1 MDLKLY
7 FRIQWK
13 IYGNYFLISGNCMFL
28 LPIIIA
34 WPSILSFSSLFYTK
48 IFVLYWHTVKH
59 QSLYHLTYFE
69 QSTRGVLWRFTVQ
82 ENNCDRNFLKCRHRL
97 KTWSLSEKRP
107 YQSYFCVSLL
117 TFFVIFQKKL
127 LYTLFCL
134 NFKIVESLQFILKD
148 ISHKTSVKHL

>member
-7 FRIQWK
+7 FRIQSK

-34 WPSILSFSSLFYTK
+34 WSSILSFSSLFYTK

-69 QSTRGVLWRFTVQ
+69 QSTRGVLRRFTVQ
-82 ENNCDRNFLKCRHRL
+82 ENNCDRVLFKVQPPAKDLIPLWKKTLSKLFLCEFADIFRNF
-97 KTWSLSEKRP
+97 SEKI
-107 YQSYFCVSLL
+107 
-117 TFFVIFQKKL
+117 T
-127 LYTLFCL
+127 LYTRLLVF
-134 NFKIVESLQFILKD
+134 
-148 ISHKTSVKHL
+148 

>member
-34 WPSILSFSSLFYTK
+34 WSSILSFSSLFYTK

-69 QSTRGVLWRFTVQ
+69 QSTRGVLRRFTVQ
-82 ENNCDRNFLKCRHRL
+82 ENNCDRVLFKVQPPAKDMIPLWKKTLSKLFLCEFADIFRNF
-97 KTWSLSEKRP
+97 S
-107 YQSYFCVSLL
+107 
-117 TFFVIFQKKL
+117 KKIT
-127 LYTLFCL
+127 LYTLLLVF
-134 NFKIVESLQFILKD
+134 
-148 ISHKTSVKHL
+148 

>member
-69 QSTRGVLWRFTVQ
+69 QSTRGVLRRFTAQ
-82 ENNCDRNFLKCRHRL
+82 ENNCDRVLFKVQPPAKDLIPLWKKTLSKLFLCEFADIFRNF
-97 KTWSLSEKRP
+97 S
-107 YQSYFCVSLL
+107 
-117 TFFVIFQKKL
+117 KKIT
-127 LYTLFCL
+127 LYTLLLVF
-134 NFKIVESLQFILKD
+134 
-148 ISHKTSVKHL
+148 

>member
-7 FRIQWK
+7 FRIQSK

-34 WPSILSFSSLFYTK
+34 WSSILSFSSLFYTK

-69 QSTRGVLWRFTVQ
+69 QSTRGVLRRFTVQ
-82 ENNCDRNFLKCRHRL
+82 ENNCDRVLFKVQPPAKDLIPLWKKTLSKLFLCEFADIFRNFSKKNYFIHSSACILKSS
-97 KTWSLSEKRP
+97 KAFSLSW
-107 YQSYFCVSLL
+107 
-117 TFFVIFQKKL
+117 
-127 LYTLFCL
+127 
-134 NFKIVESLQFILKD
+134 
-148 ISHKTSVKHL
+148 KTSLIRHL

>member
-34 WPSILSFSSLFYTK
+34 WSSILSFSSLFYTK

-69 QSTRGVLWRFTVQ
+69 QSTRGVLRRFTVQ
-82 ENNCDRNFLKCRHRL
+82 ENNCDRVLFKVQPPAKDLIPLWKKTLSKLFLCEFADIFRNF
-97 KTWSLSEKRP
+97 S
-107 YQSYFCVSLL
+107 
-117 TFFVIFQKKL
+117 KKIT
-127 LYTLFCL
+127 LYTLLLVF
-134 NFKIVESLQFILKD
+134 
-148 ISHKTSVKHL
+148 

>member
-34 WPSILSFSSLFYTK
+34 WSSILSFSSLFYTK

-69 QSTRGVLWRFTVQ
+69 QSTRGVLRRFTVQ
-82 ENNCDRNFLKCRHRL
+82 ENNCDRVLFKVQPPAKDLTPLWKKTLSKLFLCEFADIFRNF
-97 KTWSLSEKRP
+97 S
-107 YQSYFCVSLL
+107 
-117 TFFVIFQKKL
+117 KKIT
-127 LYTLFCL
+127 LYTLLLVF
-134 NFKIVESLQFILKD
+134 
-148 ISHKTSVKHL
+148 

>member
-34 WPSILSFSSLFYTK
+34 WSSILSFSSLFYTK

-69 QSTRGVLWRFTVQ
+69 QSTRGVLRRFTVQ
-82 ENNCDRNFLKCRHRL
+82 ENNCDRVLFKVQPPAKDLIPLWKKTLSKLFLCEFADIFRNFSKKNYFIHSSACILKSS
-97 KTWSLSEKRP
+97 KAFSLSW
-107 YQSYFCVSLL
+107 
-117 TFFVIFQKKL
+117 
-127 LYTLFCL
+127 
-134 NFKIVESLQFILKD
+134 
-148 ISHKTSVKHL
+148 KTSLIRHL

>member
-69 QSTRGVLWRFTVQ
+69 QSTRGVLRRFTVQ
-82 ENNCDRNFLKCRHRL
+82 ENNCDRVLFKVQPPAKDLIPLWKKTLSKLFLCEFADIFRNF
-97 KTWSLSEKRP
+97 S
-107 YQSYFCVSLL
+107 
-117 TFFVIFQKKL
+117 KKIT
-127 LYTLFCL
+127 LYTLLLVF
-134 NFKIVESLQFILKD
+134 
-148 ISHKTSVKHL
+148 

>member
-69 QSTRGVLWRFTVQ
+69 QSTRGVLRRFTVQ
-82 ENNCDRNFLKCRHRL
+82 ENNCDRVLFKVQPPAKDMIPLWKKTLSKLFLCEFADIFRNF
-97 KTWSLSEKRP
+97 S
-107 YQSYFCVSLL
+107 
-117 TFFVIFQKKL
+117 KKVT
-127 LYTLFCL
+127 LYTLLLVF
-134 NFKIVESLQFILKD
+134 
-148 ISHKTSVKHL
+148 